1 MRKVAIVVLV
11 FFGLLLICSSCRKPN
26 GPGTEE
32 PKGEYDNSK
41 LYSMYPLYVS
51 QDQYGSKFEI
61 NHTFKTGIFS
71 TVEDLEDIECESLS
85 SLFDCNFTDEYLK
98 ENFVALYF
106 TREES
111 IWNESLCNVKYY
123 DLFIENGQIYVTKSF
138 DDYENMGDDV
148 IAYFSE
154 LILIP
159 KEWQQK
165 LSLTSYF
172 EINYN
177 IEYNNVDIPNKYIM
191 RYSKMQEFKT
201 AYRKQILDQKYDD
214 QQYREVYMLDVYGE
228 YNDCLVSTVTYDGYV
243 HTDEEWM
250 ITESY
255 GGINVTYSGY
265 YPIYVCYQSQLYTL
279 KEAFDNGYLSLSDIR
294 KISNKINHGTD
305 YYNIVKL
312 NTEVIYGPY
321 YSMGQE
327 FETFLTEFNLFNTR
341 YLIIDNPEDFINLYT
356 NIPFRDVEINSTES
370 LNNYFKNN
378 VILVNL
384 RYISGTEALVPVEY
398 YYYLDKPSI
407 KISFVND
414 IYGVLPD
421 VFLGYCI
428 DIIEI
433 PKVFYDTLTANN

>member
-1 MRKVAIVVLV
+1 MRKVAIVVLA
-11 FFGLLLICSSCRKPN
+11 FFGLLLMCSSCDKPK
-26 GPGTEE
+26 GPGTAE

-51 QDQYGSKFEI
+51 QDKYGSKFEI
-61 NHTFKTGIFS
+61 NHTFEDGIFS

-111 IWNESLCNVKYY
+111 IWNESLCNVMYY

-138 DDYENMGDDV
+138 DNYENMGDDV

-165 LSLTSYF
+165 LTLTSNF

-177 IEYNNVDIPNKYIM
+177 IEFNNVDIPNKYIM

-243 HTDEEWM
+243 HTDEDWL
-250 ITESY
+250 ITGSY

-265 YPIYVCYQSQLYTL
+265 YPIYVYYQSKLYTL

-294 KISNKINHGTD
+294 KISNKINYGTD

-321 YSMGQE
+321 YSMRQE
-327 FETFLTEFNLFNTR
+327 FEAFLTEFDLFNTR

-356 NIPFRDVEINSTES
+356 NIPLRDVEINSTES
-370 LNNYFKNN
+370 LNNYFKNY
-378 VILVNL
+378 VIVVNL

-398 YYYLDKPSI
+398 YYYLDKPTI

-414 IYGVLPD
+414 IYGDLPD

-433 PKVFYDTLTANN
+433 PKVFYDALLANN

>member
-1 MRKVAIVVLV
+1 MKKILV
-11 FFGLLLICSSCRKPN
+11 SMFLLIFGLCLAGCVDTPN
-26 GPGTEE
+26 GPGSEQ
-32 PKGEYDNSK
+32 PVGEYDNNK
-41 LYSMYPLYVS
+41 LYSMYPLFVS
-51 QDQYGSKFEI
+51 QNQYSSKFEI
-61 NHTFKTGIFS
+61 NHTFEDGIFS

-85 SLFDCNFTDEYLK
+85 SLFDCNYSDEYLK

-165 LSLTSYF
+165 LTLTSNF

-177 IEYNNVDIPNKYIM
+177 IEFNNVDIPNKYIM

-214 QQYREVYMLDVYGE
+214 QMYREVYMLDVYGE

-243 HTDEEWM
+243 HTDKDWM
-250 ITESY
+250 ITGSY

-327 FETFLTEFNLFNTR
+327 FEAFLTEFNLFNTR
-341 YLIIDNPEDFINLYT
+341 YLIIDNPEEFINLYT

-378 VILVNL
+378 VIVVNL

-398 YYYLDKPSI
+398 YYLDKPSI

-414 IYGVLPD
+414 IDGDLPD